1 VGWMFQSA
9 EMGCFDVSKMP
20 GSFPIRSIGG
30 FVLHDDTQI
39 IGSKRRHVMLGWY
52 LNMATSIT
60 RPCTTKSSLHYFVY
74 TAIVF
79 RATSKL

>member
-9 EMGCFDVSKMP
+9 EVGCFDVSKMP

-39 IGSKRRHVMLGWY
+39 IGSKRRHVMLGVV
-52 LNMATSIT
+52 
-60 RPCTTKSSLHYFVY
+60 P
-74 TAIVF
+74 
-79 RATSKL
+79 